1 MRKIIII
8 LSVLLLFSTSHAAST
23 NMTLSYT
30 PPDAPDNWSTAG
42 GKSYVELE
50 DTGLVTAKR
59 RIAVKYFSGRT
70 QIAEVWDDPTSD
82 RLTNI
87 STDLEGK
94 TTTHITGQAYAYQG
108 GPWIA
113 STAYALGDKI
123 SVGDYPSE
131 YSWWE
136 VTRAG
141 TTGVTEPEWPTGKQ
155 CTLALTKNMMT
166 AAAVDNLDGTVT
178 IPTDSHL
185 FRAGDSITIA
195 GTINYNGTYT
205 LPDQTAAADTEVIIT
220 APFVAET
227 FLSTETIQI
236 TGSEATDNSNGT
248 VNLPLPAH
256 GYVAGDVVT
265 ITGSTNYNGVYTL
278 GMQADPA
285 QLTITATFVVEPMA
299 GATAMITT
307 VDDPDVDGVQWTFT
321 KGTQETWYSEP
332 TRRKV
337 GRFTEGRIQES
348 GTRFIIRNN

>member
-1 MRKIIII
+1 
-8 LSVLLLFSTSHAAST
+8 
-23 NMTLSYT
+23 MTLSYT

-131 YSWWE
+131 NYWWE

-141 TTGVTEPEWPTGKQ
+141 TSGTVEPEWPTGQQ
-155 CTLALTKNMMT
+155 CTLALLKNLQP

-178 IPTDSHL
+178 IPTYSHL
-185 FRAGDSITIA
+185 FRAGDSITIT
-195 GTINYNGTYT
+195 GTINYNGAYI
-205 LPDQTAAADTEVIIT
+205 LPDQVAANADQVIIT

-227 FLSTETIQI
+227 FLTTATIQI
-236 TGSEATDNSNGT
+236 TGAEATDNGDGT

-256 GYVAGDVVT
+256 GYVAGQVVT
-265 ITGSTNYNGVYTL
+265 ITGSTNYDGTYIL
-278 GMQADPA
+278 GTQADPDR
-285 QLTITATFVVEPMA
+285 LTITATFVAEPMA
-299 GATAMITT
+299 GATAMIVT

-321 KGTQETWYSEP
+321 KSTQETWYSEP